1 MRQRAFI
8 SSLMVM
14 EFLTFLPEKRGHRD
28 RVGLGD
34 PLGLLIVSAAD
45 GELENPVCSFTT
57 PDPWVS

>member
-1 MRQRAFI
+1 
-8 SSLMVM
+8 MVM